1 MKKILFVI
9 NTMGQAGAETAM
21 LGLMQRLLQT
31 GEYQL
36 FLYVILP
43 QGELFGRLPAGV
55 QVLNPHCS
63 TESVLSPKGRLLLAR
78 SVLGAFFRHGTG
90 FGHLGSIAA
99 NLRAQKR
106 TSGRIQPDKALWR
119 LLADAAPPPPETYD
133 LAIAYIEGASTYF
146 LADKVR
152 AVHKAAFVHIDYPRA
167 GYTPQMDAGCYDR
180 IDRIFAVSDEVRTQF
195 CSVYPQYAAK
205 IFLFRNLLDADYI
218 RRQSLA
224 SGFTDAF
231 AGPRIVT
238 IGRLHYQKA
247 CDVAIEACAKIVQDG
262 FDVRWYVFGEGPER
276 PKLEKQIRECGLT
289 DRFFLCGAVAN
300 PYPYLRQAALYVHAT
315 RYEGKSIAVEEAQI
329 LGKTILASDCTGN
342 REQICSGVDGLL
354 FPLSAENIA
363 DAVETVLRDPA
374 LGQRLAQQAA
384 RKDLHHPED
393 LQRLLELLESP
404 QAKERNV
411 HETNTAADPCAQ

>member
-55 QVLNPHCS
+55 QALNPHCS

-106 TSGRIQPDKALWR
+106 TSGRIQIDKALWR

-152 AVHKAAFVHIDYPRA
+152 AVRKAAFVHIDYPRA
-167 GYTPQMDAGCYDR
+167 GYTPQMDAGCYNR

-205 IFLFRNLLDADYI
+205 TFLFRNLLDADYI

-247 CDVAIEACAKIVQDG
+247 YDVAIEACAKIVQDG

-276 PKLEKQIRECGLT
+276 PKLEKQIRERGLT

-354 FPLSAENIA
+354 FPLSAEDIA
-363 DAVETVLRDPA
+363 DAVETVLRNPT
-374 LGQRLAQQAA
+374 LGRRLARQAA
-384 RKDLHHPED
+384 HKNLRHPED

-404 QAKERNV
+404 QAKERNA
-411 HETNTAADPCAQ
+411 HETNTAADSCEQ

>member
-21 LGLMQRLLQT
+21 LGLMQRLLQM
-31 GEYQL
+31 GEYQIS
-36 FLYVILP
+36 LYVILP

-55 QVLNPHCS
+55 QLLNLHCS

-78 SVLGAFFRHGTG
+78 SVLGVFFHHGTG
-90 FGHLGSIAA
+90 FRHLGSIVA
-99 NLRAQKR
+99 NLSAQKR
-106 TSGRIQPDKALWR
+106 TSGRIQIDKALWR
-119 LLADAAPPPPETYD
+119 LLADATPSPPETYD

-152 AVHKAAFVHIDYPRA
+152 AAHKAAFVHIDYSRA

-180 IDRIFAVSDEVRTQF
+180 IDRIFTVSDEVRTQF
-195 CSVYPQYAAK
+195 CSIYPQYAAK
-205 IFLFRNLLDADYI
+205 TFLFRNLLDVDYI
-218 RRQSLA
+218 RRQSLL

-231 AGPRIVT
+231 AGSRIVT

-247 CDVAIEACAKIVQDG
+247 YDIAIEACAKIIQDG

-276 PKLEKQIRECGLT
+276 SKLEKQIREHGLS
-289 DRFFLCGAVAN
+289 DRFLLCGAVAN
-300 PYPYLRQAALYVHAT
+300 PYPYLRQATLYVHAT

-354 FPLSAENIA
+354 FPLSAKDIA
-363 DAVETVLRDPA
+363 DAVETVLRNPA
-374 LGQRLAQQAA
+374 LGRCLAQQAA
-384 RKDLHHPED
+384 HKNLRHPED
-393 LQRLLELLESP
+393 LPYLLELLESP
-404 QAKERNV
+404 ESS
-411 HETNTAADPCAQ
+411 